1 MTTILA
7 INAVSTLLA
16 AVGMG
21 GSLILADRRARR
33 DTVVEPVYVRVRVYA
48 AGGPIADES
57 R

>member
-21 GSLILADRRARR
+21 GYLILADRRARR
-33 DTVVEPVYVRVRVYA
+33 DTVVEPVYVFARTTR
-48 AGGPIADES
+48 PLPRD
-57 R
+57 